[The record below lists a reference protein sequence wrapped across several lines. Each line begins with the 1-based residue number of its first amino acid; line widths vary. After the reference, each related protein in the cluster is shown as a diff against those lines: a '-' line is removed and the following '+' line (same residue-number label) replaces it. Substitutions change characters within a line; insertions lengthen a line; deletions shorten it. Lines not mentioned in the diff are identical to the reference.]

1 MLSLNQR
8 RQKINGADE
17 LERKSKRI
25 TIMYFKSCRKPTAK
39 ADFCQNRNYKYISL
53 DY

>member
-1 MLSLNQR
+1 MLSLNHR

-25 TIMYFKSCRKPTAK
+25 TIMYFKKLPKTDSEG
-39 ADFCQNRNYKYISL
+39 
-53 DY
+53 